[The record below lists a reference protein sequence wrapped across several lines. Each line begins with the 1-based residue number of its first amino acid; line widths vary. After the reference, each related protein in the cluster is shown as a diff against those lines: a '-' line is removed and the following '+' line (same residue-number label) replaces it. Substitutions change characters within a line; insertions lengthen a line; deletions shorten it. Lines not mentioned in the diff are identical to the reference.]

1 VIGGFL
7 ARAAAV
13 AGRAVIGAA
22 TSAIVAELRK
32 PETQNRLE
40 AEAANLRDRG
50 ARALGRALGT
60 LRNRD

>member
-1 VIGGFL
+1 MLGGFI

-22 TSAIVAELRK
+22 TNAIAAELRK
-32 PETQNRLE
+32 PETQAKLE
-40 AEAANLRDRG
+40 AHAAKLRDNG
-50 ARALGRALGT
+50 ARALGRALGN

>member
-1 VIGGFL
+1 MLAGFI

-22 TSAIVAELRK
+22 TSAIAAELRK
-32 PETQNRLE
+32 PETQVKLE
-40 AEAANLRDRG
+40 AHAAKLRDNG
-50 ARALGRALGT
+50 ARALGRAIGN

>member
-1 VIGGFL
+1 MLGGFI

-22 TSAIVAELRK
+22 ANAIAAELRK
-32 PETQNRLE
+32 PETQARLE
-40 AEAANLRDRG
+40 THAAQLRDNG
-50 ARALGRALGT
+50 ARALGRAIGN